1 MYIGREV
8 SVEEVGKMLMPMLV
22 ERDSGGRTTPRRSL
36 HPSINLETAAVEVL
50 TLFDQITIPPS
61 MSLAEAVLLAADTG
75 QTLLHLSAS
84 LGLENL
90 LKILLKHGMDP
101 NLRDANGFTALH
113 FTALYRHD
121 QCAQLLVHEGA
132 DINITDLWGRTAQHV
147 ALGSNHDNAAEFLA
161 AQEADPGNM
170 DESANEGGKERKPGC
185 AEGTEFGP
193 QSPGVSASKNLKNAI
208 ALKSVI

>member
-22 ERDSGGRTTPRRSL
+22 ERDSGQQTTSRSL

-75 QTLLHLSAS
+75 PTLLHLSAS

-90 LKILLKHGMDP
+90 LKILLDHGMNP

-113 FTALYRHD
+113 FTALYRHN
-121 QCAQLLVHEGA
+121 QCARLLVHEGA
-132 DINITDLWGRTAQHV
+132 DINITDIWGRTAQHV

-161 AQEADPGNM
+161 AQEADPVNM
-170 DESANEGGKERKPGC
+170 DEFANEGGKERTPGC
-185 AEGTEFGP
+185 PEGTEFGS
-193 QSPGVSASKNLKNAI
+193 QSPGPSASKNLKDAI

>member
-22 ERDSGGRTTPRRSL
+22 ERDSGKQTSPRRSL

-61 MSLAEAVLLAADTG
+61 MSLAEAVLLAAGTG
-75 QTLLHLSAS
+75 PTLLHLSAS

-90 LKILLKHGMDP
+90 LKILLNHGMDP

-121 QCAQLLVHEGA
+121 QCARLLVHEGA
-132 DINITDLWGRTAQHV
+132 DINITDIWGRTPQHV
-147 ALGSNHDNAAEFLA
+147 ALGSNYDNAAGFLA
-161 AQEADPGNM
+161 AQEADPVNM
-170 DESANEGGKERKPGC
+170 DEFANKGGKERKPGC
-185 AEGTEFGP
+185 PEGTEFGP
-193 QSPGVSASKNLKNAI
+193 QSPGPSASKNLKDAI